1 MSTLHSLATR
11 ALPADALGEHLRT
24 TCRIC
29 RGLEA
34 AVHRGEE
41 TRATCSDCGTQWARG
56 ASKAESP
63 RAQRD
68 LAALAA
74 RTPIRAIDLDPTSRL
89 AGAADGLDA
98 EVRADRSAQ
107 YARFARARLA
117 EMRARGP
124 EGDRLARALWVAY
137 GKRGPVVNERE
148 SLAVVVALECLRF
161 EPGDWSVVSE
171 ERRRI
176 TTRAAER
183 RVQVPDAPRLV
194 ATILGNAILGA
205 AVAAYERDE
214 WDDWRPSTAAEP
226 VPDEPARVRRARE
239 MRARFDARNEDS
251 R

>member
-1 MSTLHSLATR
+1 M
-11 ALPADALGEHLRT
+11 T
-24 TCRIC
+24 TCRQC
-29 RGLEA
+29 DLLVA
-34 AVHRGEE
+34 AGEIPARCGDCGAE
-41 TRATCSDCGTQWARG
+41 LRRARAAGPRAT
-56 ASKAESP
+56 P
-63 RAQRD
+63 LRAQRD

-194 ATILGNAILGA
+194 ATILGNAIIGA

-214 WDDWRPSTAAEP
+214 WADWRPRERP
-226 VPDEPARVRRARE
+226 EEPARVQRARE
-239 MRARFDARNEDS
+239 WRARFDARHEES

>member
-1 MSTLHSLATR
+1 MSTLHSLATHT
-11 ALPADALGEHLRT
+11 LPTDALGEHLRT

-107 YARFARARLA
+107 YARLARARLA

-124 EGDRLARALWVAY
+124 DGERLALALWVAY
-137 GKRGPVVNERE
+137 GRRGPVLNERE
-148 SLAVVVALECLRF
+148 SLAVAVAAECLRF
-161 EPGDWSVVSE
+161 EPGDWAVVIA

-176 TTRAAER
+176 TTRAVER
-183 RVQVPDAPRLV
+183 KVQVPDAPRLV
-194 ATILGNAILGA
+194 ATLLGNAIIGA

-214 WDDWRPSTAAEP
+214 WADWRPRERP
-226 VPDEPARVRRARE
+226 EEPARVQRARE
-239 MRARFDARNEDS
+239 WRARFDARHEES